1 MKKIIDIKSIALL
14 LIIMIS
20 FSGKAQITLIPDWSF
35 ESYLVNV
42 GIDSDG
48 EVNGQMLTSDAESV
62 EELFLWGEGIDDIS
76 GLEDFIN
83 LEKLTCYYNPLNG
96 YMGAPYGTINV
107 STLVNLKE
115 LDVRASHLEAIDVSN
130 NVLLEKILIGNEGF
144 GDIPI
149 ISDFT
154 ELDLSNNP
162 SVNYVDAS
170 NFVETFT
177 FLNMR
182 NNNAESV
189 YIDVS
194 SVGFNNPPTVCI
206 EVDNAVAATERTEP
220 YNDWTVI
227 GNYFF
232 SENCALSTE
241 RFVEHNFSI
250 SPNPASDYVSVQQKE
265 VDVVQLRAVQIL
277 DSSGKWIKSVKDNF
291 TYISVSDLSK
301 GVYLFV
307 IQTDKGNKTEKVI
320 VE

>member
-1 MKKIIDIKSIALL
+1 MKKIIDIKKIALFV
-14 LIIMIS
+14 IIMIS
-20 FSGKAQITLIPDWSF
+20 FSVKAQITLIPDSAF
-35 ESYLVNV
+35 ESYLVYA

-48 EVNGQMLTSDAESV
+48 EVNGQILTSDAESV
-62 EELFLWGEGIDDIS
+62 TEIFLWGNSVDDLS

-83 LEKLTCYYNPLNG
+83 LEKLTCYYLALNG

-115 LDVRASHLEAIDVSN
+115 LDVRASHLETIDVSN

-144 GDIPI
+144 GDVPI

-170 NFVETFT
+170 NFEETFT

-182 NNNAESV
+182 NNEAESV

-194 SVGFNNPPTVCI
+194 SVVLDKPTVCI
-206 EVDNAVAATERTEP
+206 EVDNAVAATEGTEP
-220 YNDWTVI
+220 YDSWDVI

-250 SPNPASDYVSVQQKE
+250 FPNPTADYVSVQQKE
-265 VDVVQLRAVQIL
+265 ADVVQLRAVQIL
-277 DSSGKWIKSVKDNF
+277 DNSGKWIKSVKDNF
-291 TYISVSDLSK
+291 THISVSDLSK

-307 IQTDKGNKTEKVI
+307 IQTDKGN
-320 VE
+320 